1 MPRQH
6 DTATQLLAQG
16 VHHLAS
22 IAKNALNGKGIMT
35 RHISRRLRKLLEDV
49 SGANFVEAALILPLV
64 LLVTFGV
71 MDFATLCYEYLALEN
86 GVAQAT
92 RFVVTG
98 QQMADPAN
106 PGTFMNRQNSI
117 KAAMRMATPTLDVP
131 DGAFTFQHMAPGA
144 GSWSSGVGGPGDL
157 EKVTI
162 NYSYAPMTPLLRPFF
177 TGGQINFSVD
187 STMKNERYN

>member
-1 MPRQH
+1 MMRQ
-6 DTATQLLAQG
+6 L
-16 VHHLAS
+16 
-22 IAKNALNGKGIMT
+22 
-35 RHISRRLRKLLEDV
+35 SRRIRTLVQDA

-71 MDFATLCYEYLALEN
+71 IDFATLGYEYLALEN

-106 PGTFMNRQNSI
+106 PGMFLNRQNSI
-117 KAAMRMATPTLDVP
+117 KQAMRTATPTLNIP
-131 DGAFTFQHMAPGA
+131 DSAFVFQHMAPNA

-157 EKVTI
+157 EKVTV
-162 NYSYAPMTPLLRPFF
+162 NYSYVPMTPLLRPFF
-177 TGGQINFSVD
+177 TGGQINYSVD